1 MSEIQPISAGRRR
14 VRLPRKQLV
23 AALLGVTL
31 AVAACGGSSDSDK
44 SDGAGATAPKP
55 TGAPIKLGLMT
66 GIQTDA
72 VSQPWVAQAA
82 KVAAAAVNANGGIL
96 GRPVEIDVCD
106 DHSTPQG
113 ASVCAQKLLVEDKVL
128 MMSGDDGTQ
137 EPSLLPT
144 LDTANTISWASL
156 GAASASLQNPRV
168 YVIEPVLVSFRILPQ
183 MLPDSTK
190 HVAYVSAD
198 SAIAQ
203 SSAKVSASYYP
214 PSITVDQVKLGLTA
228 TDFQPTCLQIKQSG
242 ADTVVPA
249 INPRQLAPLIQT
261 CNQIGLNKVLW
272 ALPSI
277 VLTPQVVETVSNLN
291 QPNLVVLSFG
301 EGAIGAFN
309 DDVTKYAKQ
318 VGGITNTI
326 GDSAINAWLSVKL
339 LADIIPKVGVVDA
352 VKIREYL
359 DKQTALDTQ
368 GATAPIDF
376 TSAGVQGI
384 PRVKNQSASQGE
396 IKDGKLVVTVE
407 KPFIVG
413 KPQQ

>member
-1 MSEIQPISAGRRR
+1 MSVAERIHGRQK
-14 VRLPRKQLV
+14 RLPRTQLV

-31 AVAACGGSSDSDK
+31 AAAACGGSSGGGSG
-44 SDGAGATAPKP
+44 SSGAATAPKP

-66 GIQTDA
+66 GIQTNA
-72 VSQPWVAQAA
+72 VSQPYVAQAA
-82 KVAAAAVNANGGIL
+82 KIAAASINASGGIL

-128 MMSGDDGTQ
+128 MMAGDDGTQ

-156 GAASASLQNPRV
+156 GAASADLVNPRV
-168 YVIEPVLVSFRILPQ
+168 YVLEPVLVGYRILPQ
-183 MLPDSTK
+183 MLPDSSK
-190 HVAYVSAD
+190 HVAYISAD
-198 SAIAQ
+198 SAVAQ

-214 PSITVDQVKLGLTA
+214 ASIKVDQFSLGLTA

-249 INPRQLAPLIQT
+249 INPSQLAPLIQT
-261 CNQIGLNKVLW
+261 CNQLGLTKQLW
-272 ALPSI
+272 AIPSI
-277 VLTPQVVETVSNLN
+277 VLTPQVVQTISNLN
-291 QPNLVVLSFG
+291 QPNLIVLAFG
-301 EGAIGAFN
+301 EGAIGSFA
-309 DDVTKYAKQ
+309 DDVAKYGKQ

-326 GDSAINAWLSVKL
+326 GDASINAWLAVKL
-339 LADIIPKVGVVDA
+339 VADIIPKAGAVDA
-352 VKIREYL
+352 VKIKSWL
-359 DKQTALDTQ
+359 DQQTAFDTR

-376 TSAGVQGI
+376 TSAGVTGI

-396 IKDGKLVVTVE
+396 IKAGKLTVTVD
-407 KPFIVG
+407 KPFLVG
-413 KPQQ
+413 KPQS